1 MPRPVFVCSECSRP
15 IFEGQDVLDYMGE
28 QLCRK
33 CIEKLTRKA
42 VKIHEPDGGELL
54 RPRE

>member
-1 MPRPVFVCSECSRP
+1 MRRHVYICSECGRP

-33 CIEKLTRKA
+33 CVKERTRKA
-42 VKIHEPDGGELL
+42 VKFHESDGDQLL
-54 RPRE
+54 RPRK